1 MGTDG
6 PIPVTVV
13 TGFLGAGK
21 TTLLNRWLADLARSD
36 VAVVVN
42 EQGGVGVD
50 GALLAGRART
60 LVEITGGCICCVTQ
74 SELVRALEELASS
87 EPKRTR
93 ILVETSGA
101 ASPAGV
107 LRAVAAGGRTGAL
120 ALDGVITVV
129 DASRLDQ
136 LAAHDLAIEQM
147 GYADVIVLSRA
158 DACNPEAMQRS
169 AGVVAAHNGAAFVTT
184 AARGE
189 LTDPGLATLEK
200 LLAQRRAGF
209 AAFAATPQLPAGLSW
224 THVYESVS
232 LIIDGDVDGDRFAD
246 FMEEELARFAGR
258 IFRVKGILSALG
270 LKERMIVQGV
280 TDLVEVTFGDAWG
293 DTPRT
298 SRLVII
304 GFGLDRD
311 ALAAAFAACAAP

>member
-1 MGTDG
+1 
-6 PIPVTVV
+6 VV

-21 TTLLNRWLADLARSD
+21 TTLLNRWLADFAPGD

-50 GALLAGRART
+50 GTLLTGRART

-74 SELVRALEELASS
+74 SELVRTLEELASS
-87 EPKRTR
+87 ESPCAR

-107 LRAVAAGGRTGAL
+107 LRAIVAGGTTGAL

-129 DASRLDQ
+129 DASRVGA
-136 LAAHDLAIEQM
+136 LAAHELAIEQI

-158 DACNPEAMQRS
+158 DACDSEAMRRCAS
-169 AGVVAAHNGAAFVTT
+169 VVAAHNGAAFVTT

-189 LTDPGLATLEK
+189 LTDPALSTLEN

-209 AAFAATPQLPAGLSW
+209 TSFAPAQQLPTRSSS

-232 LIIDGDVDGDRFAD
+232 LIIDGDVDGDLFAD
-246 FMEEELARFAGR
+246 FVEEKLAPFAGR

-280 TDLVEVTFGDAWG
+280 ADLIEVAFGDAWG

-298 SRLVII
+298 SRLVVI
-304 GFGLDRD
+304 GFGLDRN
-311 ALAAAFAACAAP
+311 ALAAGFAACAARPRVEPHVRE

>member
-1 MGTDG
+1 
-6 PIPVTVV
+6 
-13 TGFLGAGK
+13 
-21 TTLLNRWLADLARSD
+21 

-50 GALLAGRART
+50 GTLLAARART

-74 SELVRALEELASS
+74 TELVRTLEELASS
-87 EPKRTR
+87 EPPRAR

-107 LRAVAAGGRTGAL
+107 LRAIVAGGRTGAL

-129 DASRLDQ
+129 DASRVGDLVE
-136 LAAHDLAIEQM
+136 HDLAIEQM

-158 DACNPEAMQRS
+158 DACDPEAMPRGAS
-169 AGVVAAHNGAAFVTT
+169 VVAAHNGAAFVTT

-189 LTDPGLATLEK
+189 LTDPALSTLEK
-200 LLAQRRAGF
+200 VLARRRAGF
-209 AAFAATPQLPAGLSW
+209 APFAPAPQLPTRSSS

-232 LIIDGDVDGDRFAD
+232 LIIDGDIDGDRFAD
-246 FMEEELARFAGR
+246 FVEEELARFAGR

-280 TDLVEVTFGDAWG
+280 TDLIEVTFGDTWG
-293 DTPRT
+293 DAPRT

-311 ALAAAFAACAAP
+311 ALASGFAACAARPSAAG

>member
-1 MGTDG
+1 
-6 PIPVTVV
+6 VTVV

-21 TTLLNRWLADLARSD
+21 TTLLNRWLADLAGSD

-42 EQGGVGVD
+42 EQGDVGVD
-50 GALLAGRART
+50 GTLLAARARAV
-60 LVEITGGCICCVTQ
+60 VEINGGCICCVTQ
-74 SELVRALEELASS
+74 GELVRTLEELASS
-87 EPKRTR
+87 DPPRAR

-107 LRAVAAGGRTGAL
+107 LRAIVAGGRTGAL

-129 DASRLDQ
+129 DASRVGE
-136 LAAHDLAIEQM
+136 LAAHDLAIEQI

-158 DACNPEAMQRS
+158 DACDAEATQRGAS
-169 AGVVAAHNGAAFVTT
+169 VVAAHNGAAFITT

-189 LTDPGLATLEK
+189 LTDPALSTLEK

-209 AAFAATPQLPAGLSW
+209 ASFPPAHLPASSSS

-246 FMEEELARFAGR
+246 FVEGELARFAGR
-258 IFRVKGILSALG
+258 IFRLKGILSALG

-280 TDLVEVTFGDAWG
+280 TDQVEVTFGEAWG
-293 DTPRT
+293 DAPRT
-298 SRLVII
+298 SRLVVI

-311 ALAAAFAACAAP
+311 ALAAGFAACAARLPDE